1 MLIIYC
7 AEYKIFINDKNNP
20 VENRSRVIRS
30 LKVEGQRIL
39 TEKNRE
45 RKGEFLKQ
53 ITLSQLPKTQ

>member
-1 MLIIYC
+1 M
-7 AEYKIFINDKNNP
+7 
-20 VENRSRVIRS
+20 RS